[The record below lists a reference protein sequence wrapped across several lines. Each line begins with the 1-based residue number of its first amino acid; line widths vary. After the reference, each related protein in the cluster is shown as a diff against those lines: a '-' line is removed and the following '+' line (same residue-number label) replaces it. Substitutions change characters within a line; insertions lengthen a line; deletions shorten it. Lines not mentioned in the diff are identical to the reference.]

1 MTKSIKEY
9 MKRFITI
16 LLSVCVCCMASAQPD
31 KWVKKATKAVFTL
44 KTFNADGELIGSSN
58 GFFITADGIAV
69 SSYTPFRG
77 ASKAVVID
85 AMGKEYP
92 VKSIIGA
99 NDTYDIAKFR
109 VDANKCQ
116 TLRTAPSA
124 AENTQLWLLPYNA
137 KNGYSCTAAK
147 VKSVQKVSND
157 YDYYTLE
164 GTAGENTIGCP
175 FLNASGDVVG
185 IMQPSSSDNKTT
197 QYAVGATFATELKM
211 TGLSLNDPALKATSI
226 KKDLPDELDQA
237 VLTLYLAS
245 TIGDANSFVGLVDD
259 FIAKF
264 PQAPDGYSYKAQI
277 MAAQDNYPEA
287 DKYMKLAIENATDK
301 AEARYNYARMM
312 YQNLLYFNDSAS
324 HAWSYEQALEQSEQA
339 VALDPQLAY
348 ITQNAQLLF
357 AWKRYDDSYATFQDA
372 IAKGGHNAE
381 CFYGAARCKEQLGD
395 TATYI
400 ALLDSAVA
408 TFTQPYLKEA
418 APYIYAR
425 SQALAENGKYR
436 LAVNDLN
443 EYEKLMI
450 ADIKSEFYY
459 MRSQVEVKARL
470 YQQALNDLDKAI
482 DKDSS
487 VLLYRSEKASLQIRV
502 RLIDEAIETATE
514 CIRLFPDSSDG
525 YLFLGLA
532 QCLKGDKALGVV
544 NLLKAKDLGDAQ
556 ADVLIEKYGKK

>member
-1 MTKSIKEY
+1 
-9 MKRFITI
+9 MKRIITI
-16 LLSVCVCCMASAQPD
+16 LFAACVCCMASAQPD
-31 KWVKKATKAVFTL
+31 KWVKKASKAVFTL
-44 KTFNADGELIGSSN
+44 KTFNANDELIGSSN

-77 ASKAVVID
+77 ASKAVIID

-109 VDANKCQ
+109 VDASKCQ
-116 TLRTAPSA
+116 TLRTAPA
-124 AENTQLWLLPYNA
+124 VGENTQLWLLPYNA
-137 KNGYSCTAAK
+137 KNGYSCTAAT
-147 VKSVQKVSND
+147 VKSVQKVQND

-164 GTAGENTIGCP
+164 GNGSENTVGCP
-175 FLNASGDVVG
+175 YLNAAGDVVG
-185 IMQPSSSDNKTT
+185 IKQQSSSDDNAT
-197 QYAVGATFATELKM
+197 QYAVGATFATGLKM
-211 TGLSLNDPALKATSI
+211 TGLSLNDAALKATSI
-226 KKDLPDELDQA
+226 KKELPDELDQA
-237 VLTLYLAS
+237 ILTLYLAS

-259 FIAKF
+259 FIEKF

-277 MAAQDNYPEA
+277 MAAKDNYPEA

-301 AEARYNYARMM
+301 AEAHYNYAKMM
-312 YQNLLYFNDSAS
+312 YQNLLYFHDSAS
-324 HAWSYEQALEQSEQA
+324 HAWTYEQALEEASQA

-348 ITQNAQLLF
+348 VTQKAQLLF
-357 AWKRYDDSYATFQDA
+357 ACKRYDDSFTTFQDA
-372 IAKGGHNAE
+372 IAKGAHNAE
-381 CFYGAARCKEQLGD
+381 CFYGAARCKEQLKD
-395 TATYI
+395 TTAYI

-408 TFTQPYLKEA
+408 TFSQPYLKEA

-425 SQALAENGKYR
+425 GQALAENGQYR
-436 LAVNDLN
+436 LAVNDFN
-443 EYEKLMI
+443 EYENLMI
-450 ADIKSEFYY
+450 SQINSEFYY
-459 MRSQVEVKARL
+459 IRSQVEVKGRL
-470 YQQALNDLDKAI
+470 FQQALNDLDKAI
-482 DKDSS
+482 EKSPS

-502 RLIDEAIETATE
+502 KLIDEAIETASE

-556 ADVLIEKYGKK
+556 ADTLIEKYGK